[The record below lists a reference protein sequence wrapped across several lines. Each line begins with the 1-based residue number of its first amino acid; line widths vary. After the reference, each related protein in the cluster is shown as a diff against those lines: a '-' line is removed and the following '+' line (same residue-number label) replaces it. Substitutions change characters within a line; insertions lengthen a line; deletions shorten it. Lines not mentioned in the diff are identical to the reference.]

1 MTTNKRLIPLL
12 GMFIVLISLQSA
24 KAKDYFFHPQKGN
37 DQNSGFSAGQPFQ
50 SLSKIKDLTL
60 QPGDRIL
67 LAGGE
72 VFRGTLE
79 LVGFKGSTNH
89 PLFIQSYWEEGTDS
103 GQKIPAKIDAK
114 GFANGVLIEN
124 SSFIQVRNLHI
135 TGDGYGEKLPEGT
148 MRVGVL
154 VLASGNGQVK
164 GITLDSLRISEVFF
178 EEKGFIRGA
187 QEVKSANGTQRYGWG
202 IRLINQSDAA
212 MIEEVNILN
221 SQISNVSHTG
231 IKLTGNQSQNIR
243 RISIAGNKVTKVGG
257 PGIQMS
263 GVKFVHVTDNEVT
276 YSGSTDDSRKWG
288 RGSGLWTWGASNVL
302 IEKNKFMY
310 ANGPGDSAGAHI
322 DYNCDNVV
330 LQYNLSA
337 HNAGGFIEVLG
348 NNYNCA
354 YRYNISVNDGH
365 RIKGQDGAF
374 QEGKTFWLS
383 GYQGEKK
390 PRKGP
395 VNSYFYNNTIYVSED
410 IVSKVAVD
418 NRSKGILIANNI
430 FHVMGEAKQVA
441 GDQYVPDD
449 QSKRE
454 IEHVFFKHNLLL
466 RENFWPSEAII
477 QAEYSLFGDPG
488 FVNPGGLKL
497 EDYIPKNTAL
507 VEKGIEIPFLPE
519 DEFGLIEG
527 LNPETDILGNSIGG
541 QPGIGAI
548 KVPASLAA
556 KEKNET
562 QSDLL
567 PTSKN
572 TQKPIKP

>member
-1 MTTNKRLIPLL
+1 MTTNRKLIPLL
-12 GMFIVLISLQSA
+12 GILIVFTSLQSA

-37 DQNSGFSAGQPFQ
+37 DQNSGLNAGHPFQ

-79 LVGFKGSTNH
+79 LVGFKGSSNH
-89 PLFIQSYWEEGTDS
+89 PLFIQSYWDEGTDS
-103 GQKIPAKIDAK
+103 GQRIPAKIDAK

-124 SSFIQVRNLHI
+124 SSFVQVRNMQI

-154 VLASGNGQVK
+154 ILATGNAQVK

-212 MIEEVNILN
+212 MIEEVKILN

-243 RISIAGNKVTKVGG
+243 RITIAGNKVTKVGG

-263 GVKFVHVTDNEVT
+263 GVKFVHVTDNEVA

-395 VNSYFYNNTIYVSED
+395 VNSYFYNNTIYVAAD
-410 IVSKVAVD
+410 LVSKIAVD
-418 NRSKGILIANNI
+418 NGSKGILIANNI
-430 FHVMGEAKQVA
+430 FHIIGKSEQVA

-449 QSKRE
+449 ISSRVME
-454 IEHVFFKHNLLL
+454 EVFFKNNLFLH
-466 RENFWPSEAII
+466 ENSWPSNAII
-477 QAEYSLFGDPG
+477 QAQESRFGDPG
-488 FVNPGGLKL
+488 FVNPGGLNP
-497 EDYIPKNTAL
+497 EDYIPTNLAL
-507 VEKGIEIPFLPE
+507 TQNGIEIPQLPG
-519 DEFGLIEG
+519 DRFGLIEG
-527 LNPETDILGNSIGG
+527 LKIKKDFLGNLIEGN
-541 QPGIGAI
+541 PGIGAI
-548 KVPASLAA
+548 QVLKLSTESLKA
-556 KEKNET
+556 K
-562 QSDLL
+562 
-567 PTSKN
+567 
-572 TQKPIKP
+572 